1 MERKTQKK
9 GPSGAPPGE
18 RDAESEF
25 DLGRQAHLQGKFEEA
40 IGHYRSAA
48 ELDPLR
54 PEYWNNLGGAF
65 ISTGRLDEAAEAL
78 ETAVKLK
85 DDYALAHSNI
95 GNLQRLRGN
104 IPEAERSYRLAIKHQ
119 PGNRDVAANL
129 GLVLFTMGAHGE
141 ARKWFEFSV
150 EDGPNYTGYD
160 GLGLLCG
167 VLGKHAQAVEW
178 YRKALDLRPDS
189 YSVLNN
195 IAFSYQALG
204 LFPEAITAFNRALDI
219 EPARAEA
226 YQNLANMLFSL
237 DRFDEAVTAFR
248 MAVRVDPDNRAS
260 YPPLVVALTYQCS
273 WQNLQ
278 GSIENLI
285 ANTEKELAEN
295 LPISATPFGL
305 LSLPTSHDL
314 RARVTERVARD
325 IVDRMRPARAENQ
338 FTYAQRGP
346 KLKIGLVSP
355 NFCRHSAAFLF
366 NGICEH
372 YDRERF
378 EFHGYMLA
386 REHDEMTDFFRQRL
400 DGFHD
405 IAATP
410 PAVAAGGINE
420 AGINVLIDLAGHT
433 RRSRLELF
441 AMRPAPVRA
450 STIGYGSS
458 VGGGLVDYLITDDA
472 MWPEAERK
480 YCSEKLVFM
489 PHASLPGS
497 PREMSE
503 TEFTRKTMGLPDEGV
518 VFANFNGHYKIDP
531 ETFGLWMRILKRVPG
546 SVLWIMKGSDTSCAN
561 LKKEAEIRG
570 VRADRLVFAQ
580 QVETSQHIARI
591 RLADIALDGYN
602 LEGGATT
609 LDALWAGVPVVV
621 TSGSPFG
628 NRGRYKMLEVCG
640 MPELI
645 TNSLGGYERLAV
657 ELATDPGRLA
667 GFRAKLA
674 SNIKSTP
681 LFDIALF
688 TRHFERALEMM
699 WDNHEAGNPPSD
711 MHVPAL

>member
-25 DLGRQAHLQGKFEEA
+25 DLGRQAHLHGKFEEA

-104 IPEAERSYRLAIKHQ
+104 IPEAERSYRLATKHQ

-129 GLVLFTMGAHGE
+129 GLVLFTVGAHGE

-189 YSVLNN
+189 YSVLNK

-314 RARVTERVARD
+314 RARVPERVARD

-355 NFCRHSAAFLF
+355 DFCRHSAAFLF

-372 YDRERF
+372 YDRER
-378 EFHGYMLA
+378 
-386 REHDEMTDFFRQRL
+386 T
-400 DGFHD
+400 
-405 IAATP
+405 
-410 PAVAAGGINE
+410 
-420 AGINVLIDLAGHT
+420 
-433 RRSRLELF
+433 
-441 AMRPAPVRA
+441 
-450 STIGYGSS
+450 SS
-458 VGGGLVDYLITDDA
+458 
-472 MWPEAERK
+472 
-480 YCSEKLVFM
+480 
-489 PHASLPGS
+489 
-497 PREMSE
+497 
-503 TEFTRKTMGLPDEGV
+503 
-518 VFANFNGHYKIDP
+518 N
-531 ETFGLWMRILKRVPG
+531 
-546 SVLWIMKGSDTSCAN
+546 
-561 LKKEAEIRG
+561 
-570 VRADRLVFAQ
+570 
-580 QVETSQHIARI
+580 
-591 RLADIALDGYN
+591 
-602 LEGGATT
+602 
-609 LDALWAGVPVVV
+609 
-621 TSGSPFG
+621 
-628 NRGRYKMLEVCG
+628 
-640 MPELI
+640 
-645 TNSLGGYERLAV
+645 
-657 ELATDPGRLA
+657 
-667 GFRAKLA
+667 
-674 SNIKSTP
+674 
-681 LFDIALF
+681 
-688 TRHFERALEMM
+688 
-699 WDNHEAGNPPSD
+699 
-711 MHVPAL
+711 